1 MEVVYET
8 KKNCDRRDGDGN
20 DVVQYSNGSR
30 GWKIGYK
37 LTDTDLLP
45 RSVKI
50 QIIDTNTEQKYEVN
64 LKRTNG
70 YHQKISLPA
79 SDYRIDGTETKDYV
93 LDDTSFDIAVGEI
106 TKISLDSQSTQ
117 GRSFSDGVI
126 KMIRKNK
133 TNILLLAIVAI
144 GMAVVKKKE
153 DDIKG

>member
-1 MEVVYET
+1 MKLKRIVIAVMAMVMMLCSTVMAAEGG
-8 KKNCDRRDGDGN
+8 KLD
-20 DVVQYSNGSR
+20 
-30 GWKIGYK
+30 IK

-93 LDDTSFDIAVGEI
+93 LDDTSFDIAVGET

-153 DDIKG
+153 DNIKG

>member
-1 MEVVYET
+1 MKLKRIVIAVMAMVMMLCSTVMAAEGG
-8 KKNCDRRDGDGN
+8 KLD
-20 DVVQYSNGSR
+20 
-30 GWKIGYK
+30 IK
-37 LTDTDLLP
+37 LTDT
-45 RSVKI
+45 
-50 QIIDTNTEQKYEVN
+50 
-64 LKRTNG
+64 
-70 YHQKISLPA
+70 
-79 SDYRIDGTETKDYV
+79 DYRIDGTEAKDYV
-93 LDDTSFDIAVGEI
+93 LDDTSFDIAVGET

>member
-1 MEVVYET
+1 MKLKRIVIAVMAMVMMLCSTVMAAEGG
-8 KKNCDRRDGDGN
+8 KLD
-20 DVVQYSNGSR
+20 
-30 GWKIGYK
+30 IK

-50 QIIDTNTEQKYEVN
+50 QIIDT
-64 LKRTNG
+64 
-70 YHQKISLPA
+70 
-79 SDYRIDGTETKDYV
+79 TETKDYV
-93 LDDTSFDIAVGEI
+93 LDDTSFDIAVGET